1 MWEKIL
7 FTTSTGKTRK
17 AIYLKQWRYPHCH
30 VVCLRSRDWFN
41 WCYCC
46 SESQK
51 VQPQRVEIQT
61 WEENF
66 FSNDCVY
73 CNYSDLCYANSNSQ
87 CVTVSLGLWYQCV
100 MSLIYNWKVV
110 QKQKVTNGLF
120 QCSCWGFLKSFFCA
134 LSSVWWSSWLDF
146 HNIKPTTHLGQIIDD
161 RLT

>member
-110 QKQKVTNGLF
+110 QKTKCDKGSVPLQLLRFYEVVFVPCQVFGEVVGLIF
-120 QCSCWGFLKSFFCA
+120 
-134 LSSVWWSSWLDF
+134 
-146 HNIKPTTHLGQIIDD
+146 TTSNQLLI
-161 RLT
+161 